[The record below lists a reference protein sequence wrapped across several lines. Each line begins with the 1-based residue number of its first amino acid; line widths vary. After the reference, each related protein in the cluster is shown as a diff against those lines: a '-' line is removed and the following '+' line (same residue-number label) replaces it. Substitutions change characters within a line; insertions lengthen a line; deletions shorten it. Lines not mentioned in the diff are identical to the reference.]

1 MHQPSDKT
9 SQYRAGID
17 TSRWSQKL
25 LLGIVGLLLASLAM
39 LVILPSGSSAAVPL
53 IRKGSTAT
61 YGVLAGSTVTNTG
74 PTTISGTAGG
84 DIGLYPGTSYTGS
97 QSVSRSGVVHIADA
111 AARIAQADLVIAY
124 NDLGV
129 PAATVLAAPDLAGK
143 TVRPG
148 TYRTAAGTFANSGK
162 LILDARGD
170 ANAVFI
176 FRAASTVITST
187 GSSMVLINGAQACNV
202 YWRVG
207 SSATLAVNSLFI
219 GHIYAMTS
227 ITAKTKARVS
237 GQLLARNGAVT
248 MDSNTIVNDACV
260 AAATTTVRPSTT
272 TTAVRRTTTTTAVRR
287 TTTTTA
293 VRRTTTTT
301 AVRRTTTTVRP
312 TATTSTTTLV
322 TVAPTG
328 ATNLPTSGSE
338 ELLYGLVAGLMI
350 ALGFGIMRRS

>member
-1 MHQPSDKT
+1 
-9 SQYRAGID
+9 
-17 TSRWSQKL
+17 
-25 LLGIVGLLLASLAM
+25 
-39 LVILPSGSSAAVPL
+39 
-53 IRKGSTAT
+53 
-61 YGVLAGSTVTNTG
+61 
-74 PTTISGTAGG
+74 
-84 DIGLYPGTSYTGS
+84 
-97 QSVSRSGVVHIADA
+97 VSRSGVVHIADA

-301 AVRRTTTTVRP
+301 AVRRTTTTAVRRTTTTVRP

-328 ATNLPTSGSE
+328 APDLPTSGSDD
-338 ELLYGLVAGLMI
+338 LFYGLVAGLMI
-350 ALGFGIMRRS
+350 AIGFGILRRS